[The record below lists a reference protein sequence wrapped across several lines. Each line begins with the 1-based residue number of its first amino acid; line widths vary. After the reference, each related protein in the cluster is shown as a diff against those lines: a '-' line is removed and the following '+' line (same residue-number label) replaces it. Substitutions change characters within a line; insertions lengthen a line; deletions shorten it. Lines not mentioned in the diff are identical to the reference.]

1 LSYQKKLIETVIDAH
16 KTGKSL
22 ADDPTFAEA
31 AAPKKSPAPA
41 ATPEFT
47 PGDAKDDLPF

>member
-1 LSYQKKLIETVIDAH
+1 MTP
-16 KTGKSL
+16 G
-22 ADDPTFAEA
+22 
-31 AAPKKSPAPA
+31 APVPPPAPA